1 MGMQT
6 DVLMT
11 QPLGATVG
19 NTFKQQN
26 ATVLG
31 PCRIKAIYGTSAAAA
46 GTVVLY
52 DGASTAG
59 KPIGTISTPTA
70 ASAGTFYILMP
81 GEGIKVNNGVFAVI
95 TNVDSALLIYG

>member
-11 QPLGATVG
+11 QPLGATAG
-19 NTFKQQN
+19 NTFKMQN
-26 ATVLG
+26 GTVLG
-31 PCRIKAIYGTSAAAA
+31 PCRIKAIYGTSATAA

-52 DGASTAG
+52 DGTSTGG
-59 KPIGTISTPTA
+59 KPLGTISTPTA
-70 ASAGTFYILMP
+70 VNGGTYYILMP
-81 GEGIKVNNGVFAVI
+81 GEGIRVDTGVYAVI

>member
-11 QPLGATVG
+11 QPLGATAG
-19 NTFKQQN
+19 NTFKMQN
-26 ATVLG
+26 GTVLG

-52 DGASTAG
+52 DGISTAG
-59 KPIGTISTPTA
+59 KPLGTISTPTA
-70 ASAGTFYILMP
+70 VNGGTYYILMP
-81 GEGIKVNNGVFAVI
+81 GEGIRVNTGVYAVI

>member
-6 DVLMT
+6 DVLLT
-11 QPLGATVG
+11 QPLGSS

-26 ATVLG
+26 ANVLG
-31 PCRIKAIYGTSAAAA
+31 TCRIKAIYGTSAAAA

-52 DGASTAG
+52 DGSDASG

-70 ASAGTFYILMP
+70 ANQGTFYLLLP
-81 GEGIKVNNGVFAVI
+81 GEGIKVTTGVYAAI
-95 TNVDSALLIYG
+95 TNVDSVMLIYG

>member
-6 DVLMT
+6 DVLLT
-11 QPLGATVG
+11 QPLGVTAGT
-19 NTFKQQN
+19 TFKQQN

-52 DGASTAG
+52 DGTSTAG
-59 KPIGTISTPTA
+59 KAIGTISTPTA
-70 ASAGTFYILMP
+70 ANSGTFYILMP
-81 GEGIKVNNGVFAVI
+81 GEGIKVSTGVFAVI
-95 TNVDSALLIYG
+95 TNVDSAMLIYG

>member
-11 QPLGATVG
+11 QPLGATAG
-19 NTFKQQN
+19 NTFKMQN
-26 ATVLG
+26 GSVLG

-52 DGASTAG
+52 DGTSTAG
-59 KPIGTISTPTA
+59 KAIGTISTPTA
-70 ASAGTFYILMP
+70 VNGGTYYILMP
-81 GEGIKVNNGVFAVI
+81 GEGIRVNTGVFAVI